1 MAKIIEHT
9 HPKITEDMLNPE
21 LWVIFKELPHLIDF
35 CEENG
40 RLFAEQ
46 IITDIK
52 EEIAIQ
58 PEQRDKIILSHR
70 DKYVNRYKELI
81 NSGLR
86 LKATNK
92 EEIIHLIGLQMIISG
107 TWEIPL
113 PKDCAFNSLEPEPK
127 GHIHTA
133 IAPLFRHYAIIQAC
147 NELLNPDGTATDT
160 TATQNPEPE
169 TTEQKIKR
177 ILEPLRLAFDTPG
190 HIDKIVKALVEY
202 SDTGELP
209 AKAERKVIQVTNPV
223 FYPYFKRIKNETNLT
238 APGIADVLAFFI
250 CSNNGT
256 LEPLAPG
263 TIIKNIHT
271 SYPEL

>member
-1 MAKIIEHT
+1 MAKIIEHNP
-9 HPKITEDMLNPE
+9 PKVTEAMLNPE
-21 LWVIFKELPHLIDF
+21 LQAIFNELPHLIDF
-35 CEENG
+35 CERNG
-40 RLFAEQ
+40 RRLAEQ
-46 IITDIK
+46 IIADIK

-58 PEQRDKIILSHR
+58 PEQREKIIKSHR
-70 DKYVNRYKELI
+70 DKCVTQYKELI

-92 EEIIHLIGLQMIISG
+92 EEIIQKIGLRMASSG

-113 PKDCAFNSLEPEPK
+113 PKDCAFSSLEPEPK

-133 IAPLFRHYAIIQAC
+133 IAPLFNHYAIIQAC
-147 NELLNPDGTATDT
+147 NELLKADEQATGTTG
-160 TATQNPEPE
+160 TQAPEQE